1 MAQVGRGA
9 AVVAGAAGVGLLAA
23 KRVVGAVRGKVS
35 GVGPE
40 DDRPRWHAV
49 TVYLDQDRVAP
60 GGQLP
65 GPLAELGNAVDVRLR
80 DAPGG
85 KGTEIHVRPLGE
97 DGRGGEIRSALRRAK
112 RLLETGEVLEP
123 DSPGSSEPT
132 PLNAPLRAAT
142 AHGMDGGR
150 L

>member
-1 MAQVGRGA
+1 MAQVVRGA
-9 AVVAGAAGVGLLAA
+9 AVVAGIAGAGLVAA
-23 KRVVGAVRGKVS
+23 KRVAGLARGKLS
-35 GVGPE
+35 GAGPE

-49 TVYLDQDRVAP
+49 TVYRNQDEVAP

-65 GPLAELGNAVDVRLR
+65 APLAELGNAVDVRLKE
-80 DAPGG
+80 APGG

-112 RLLETGEVLEP
+112 RLLETGEILEP
-123 DSPGSSEPT
+123 DSPGSAKPT

>member
-1 MAQVGRGA
+1 MAQVGRTVA
-9 AVVAGAAGVGLLAA
+9 AVTTGAAGLGALVA
-23 KRVVGAVRGKVS
+23 KRLRG
-35 GVGPE
+35 GGMPAGPQ

-49 TVYLDQDRVAP
+49 TVHRSRDEIAP

-65 GPLAELGNAVDVRLR
+65 APLAELGDAVEVRLK

-85 KGTEIHVRPLGE
+85 KGTEIHVRPTGQEGL
-97 DGRGGEIRSALRRAK
+97 GGEIRAALRTAK
-112 RLLETGEVLEP
+112 RLVETGQVLLP
-123 DSPGSSEPT
+123 DSPGSSKPT